1 MAGKRP
7 TPAQAQEKLNE
18 LGLKITHPRI
28 VIYNALL
35 NLRDHPTA
43 ENIYKNIHK
52 QNPSIS
58 LGTVYKTL
66 ETFCNIGLINKVKS
80 AEDKVRYDIRTDNH
94 NHLYCTRTDRIID
107 LYDDELKKVIE
118 KFFAK
123 NQLNNF
129 KVNEVQLQIMG
140 EVINDELE
148 EFYVMRSGT
157 EIEEEENPEVT
168 EVPTETKPK
177 KAPVEKSKAKKPAH
191 DVPPPNQLSIL

>member
-35 NLRDHPTA
+35 NLKDHPTA
-43 ENIYKNIHK
+43 ENIYKSIHK

-66 ETFCNIGLINKVKS
+66 ETFCNIGLIAKVKS

-118 KFFAK
+118 RFFERNAV
-123 NQLNNF
+123 NNF
-129 KVNEVQLQIMG
+129 KVHDIQLQITG
-140 EVINDELE
+140 EVLSDDVEDFFVQHSDSVSEDTIP
-148 EFYVMRSGT
+148 MAK
-157 EIEEEENPEVT
+157 EIVT
-168 EVPTETKPK
+168 EPKPK
-177 KAPVEKSKAKKPAH
+177 KAPAEKPKTKKPGPE
-191 DVPPPNQLSIL
+191 VPPNQLSIL

>member
-1 MAGKRP
+1 MAGKRL

-35 NLRDHPTA
+35 NLKDHPTA
-43 ENIYKNIHK
+43 ENIYKSIHK

-66 ETFCNIGLINKVKS
+66 ETFCSIGLIAKVKS

-107 LYDDELKKVIE
+107 LYDDELKKLIGR
-118 KFFAK
+118 FFERNAV
-123 NQLNNF
+123 NNF
-129 KVNEVQLQIMG
+129 KVHDIQLQITG
-140 EVINDELE
+140 EVVNDDVEDFFIQHSGTMLE
-148 EFYVMRSGT
+148 EEINPVVSEVRS
-157 EIEEEENPEVT
+157 ESP
-168 EVPTETKPK
+168 PK
-177 KAPVEKSKAKKPAH
+177 KAPTEKAKNKKPA
-191 DVPPPNQLSIL
+191 PETPPNQLSIL

>member
-35 NLRDHPTA
+35 NLKDHPTA
-43 ENIYKNIHK
+43 ENIYKSIHK

-66 ETFCNIGLINKVKS
+66 ETFCNIGLIAKVKS

-94 NHLYCTRTDRIID
+94 NHLYCKRTDRIID
-107 LYDDELKKVIE
+107 LYDEELKKLIE
-118 KFFAK
+118 RFFEHNAV
-123 NQLNNF
+123 NNF
-129 KVNEVQLQIMG
+129 TVHDIQLQITG
-140 EVINDELE
+140 EVVNDDVED
-148 EFYVMRSGT
+148 FFVQHSGT
-157 EIEEEENPEVT
+157 VIEN
-168 EVPTETKPK
+168 ETIPVEQETVAEPKPK
-177 KAPVEKSKAKKPAH
+177 KAPVEKMKIKKPAPE
-191 DVPPPNQLSIL
+191 PPPNQLSIL